1 MINQIKFNYNPIAIY
16 KDKILDWKAANVYSH
31 WNKLFHFERDLEEIL
46 DTPLIHEATERSL
59 S

>member
-1 MINQIKFNYNPIAIY
+1 MINQIEYNYNLKACY
-16 KDKILDWKAANVYSH
+16 EDKVLDWKMDNVYSY